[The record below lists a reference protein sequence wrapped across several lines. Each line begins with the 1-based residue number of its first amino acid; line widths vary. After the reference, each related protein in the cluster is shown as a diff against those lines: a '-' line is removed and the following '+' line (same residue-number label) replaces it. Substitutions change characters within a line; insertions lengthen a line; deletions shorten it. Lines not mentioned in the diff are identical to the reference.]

1 MEFNLLYIFFLIL
14 IPICWWTI
22 NYCGKLTVYRQVYE
36 LDNTFEV
43 ELDFIHLSKNI
54 LQKIMKE
61 TKASAGIIYWFDEVQ
76 NKFKLN
82 SFQGIPADQL
92 NHISRNLS
100 KKTGLIDYV
109 SSSQNELLVKNIAT
123 NPLTSKMGLEEL
135 SGLYSSLLALPLN
148 TNNKTSGIIFLFKSG
163 SDFKKKAIRLLIFFA
178 KRAAIQMDHS
188 RLYQLATDT
197 ALENAK
203 LYINISK
210 LYHQAIIDGLTGLY
224 NRHFLMLK
232 LKEEIKK
239 AYRYKQP
246 LSLIFADIDLFKQ
259 VNDKFGH
266 SSGDQILIQFTDLLK
281 KSIRES
287 DLACRFGGEEFV
299 IILPQTNMS
308 NAQLLAERLREKT
321 AVGKFSINNIKISF
335 TASFGVSS
343 LQDLGFENSVNF
355 GDEALNNIAE
365 NLLAW
370 ADDALYRAKKGGR
383 NLVVTFE
390 NSENC

>member
-343 LQDLGFENSVNF
+343 LQDLGFENSANF